1 MINQWYVTGDTHA
14 EFFRLKPFHDAI
26 PDNECWG
33 LIILGDVGF
42 NYYLSKKDD
51 KLKYQVCHNYPKLK
65 LFCIRGN
72 HEARPEDVERMKE
85 IWCEDVGNFVYYQK
99 EFPNIFYLKDG
110 HSYEFNGMEAFVIG
124 GAYSVD
130 KAFRLE
136 RKKIGL
142 YSGWF
147 ENEQLSKEEMSRIE
161 ETISGRS
168 FDFILSHTCPW
179 SWEPRDLFLD
189 FISQRSVDDSM
200 ELWMDQLKEKIN
212 YRVWLCGHFHADRIL
227 AKRAQM
233 LHLSIKRLDDILHY
247 WED

>member
-1 MINQWYVTGDTHA
+1 MN
-14 EFFRLKPFHDAI
+14 
-26 PDNECWG
+26 
-33 LIILGDVGF
+33 
-42 NYYLSKKDD
+42 
-51 KLKYQVCHNYPKLK
+51 
-65 LFCIRGN
+65 
-72 HEARPEDVERMKE
+72 
-85 IWCEDVGNFVYYQK
+85 
-99 EFPNIFYLKDG
+99 
-110 HSYEFNGMEAFVIG
+110 
-124 GAYSVD
+124 
-130 KAFRLE
+130 
-136 RKKIGL
+136 
-142 YSGWF
+142 
-147 ENEQLSKEEMSRIE
+147 RIE
-161 ETISGRS
+161 ETVSGRS